1 MKSFSVL
8 SLLLALLLGA
18 CSSGSSP
25 ASSQATPPPGDAG
38 LGAAGEGPDAGGPAI
53 SWDHP
58 FQAEGKTVDAAAVV
72 ASPKSFGLSIAPL
85 RPALSKGALRWVDVS
100 SGGTV
105 AFMYDFRG
113 DPRFPTDGRVQVEE
127 EPATMT
133 QDALVQ
139 GTWAGTEHS
148 VTNVGSIAVLLRS
161 SGGLADATFIY
172 KGVMFDVTGPA
183 VSPAAA
189 LDVATELATEAQ
201 HSAP

>member
-1 MKSFSVL
+1 MKSSSFLAMVATV
-8 SLLLALLLGA
+8 LLAA
-18 CSSGSSP
+18 CSAGVSP
-25 ASSQATPPPGDAG
+25 ASPAPTQSPGDA

-58 FQAEGKTVDAAAVV
+58 FLAEGKTVDVASLV

-85 RPALSKGALRWVDVS
+85 RPVLSTGVLRWVDVS

-148 VTNVGSIAVLLRS
+148 VTNIGSIAVLLRS
-161 SGGLADATFIY
+161 NGGLADATFIY

-183 VSPAAA
+183 VPPAAA
-189 LDVATELATEAQ
+189 LAVATELATEAQ

>member
-1 MKSFSVL
+1 MKSSSVL

-25 ASSQATPPPGDAG
+25 ASSQATPPPGDTG

-85 RPALSKGALRWVDVS
+85 RPAPSKGALRWVDVS